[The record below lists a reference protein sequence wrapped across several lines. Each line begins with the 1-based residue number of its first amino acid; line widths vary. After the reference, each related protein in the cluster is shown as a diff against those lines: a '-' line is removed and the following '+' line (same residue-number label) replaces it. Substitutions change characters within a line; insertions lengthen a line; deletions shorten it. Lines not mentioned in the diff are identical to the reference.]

1 MNMHMYL
8 SLSMCKPNMV
18 NLISMSHI
26 QRQNTQTL
34 LMIKCF
40 GFFFTLISKETHI
53 HSFIQTIS
61 FFINVKI
68 LHNFRGSKFANDF
81 RLLHWVFA
89 VTRRPFDFFLSVTIF
104 CYMFIKLYKHLLH

>member
-61 FFINVKI
+61 FFYQCKNIAQFQGFKI
-68 LHNFRGSKFANDF
+68 R
-81 RLLHWVFA
+81 
-89 VTRRPFDFFLSVTIF
+89 
-104 CYMFIKLYKHLLH
+104 